1 MAEPQQVSSSSGK
14 FAERYYDDYVV
25 KMSARNTARTLERT
39 AAVLDL
45 CGAGRGRLLGVGA
58 GNLSEGLA
66 YKQAGFEVTVID
78 VTASLREQAEAA
90 GLRFHQANL
99 ETDPLPG
106 PYDVVCCMEVLEHL
120 LDPLGA
126 LKKLAG
132 AAAPGGRL
140 FVSLPEEFHAVARLR
155 VLVGR
160 PAFSHYNW
168 PHIRFFNL
176 RAARELAADAGLEIV
191 AVRHMPL
198 VPPRMGWLHPLGRL
212 LGRLLPGLFTI
223 SHVFELRPAGGA
235 VATSSAN
242 RRL

>member
-1 MAEPQQVSSSSGK
+1 MAEPQEVSSGPGE
-14 FAERYYDDYVV
+14 FAEKYYDDYVV
-25 KMSARNTARTLERT
+25 KMSAINTARTLERT

-45 CGAGRGRLLGVGA
+45 CGSGRGRLMGVGA

-66 YKQAGFEVTVID
+66 YKQAGFEVTVVD

-90 GLRFHQANL
+90 GLRFLQANL

-106 PYDVVCCMEVLEHL
+106 PYDVVICMEVLEHL

-126 LKKLAG
+126 LKKLA
-132 AAAPGGRL
+132 AAATPGGRL
-140 FVSLPEEFHAVARLR
+140 FVSLPEEFHVVARLR

-168 PHIRFFNL
+168 PHIRFFDL
-176 RAARELAADAGLEIV
+176 RAAKELAADAGLEVV

-198 VPPRMGWLHPLGRL
+198 VPPRMKWLCPLGRL
-212 LGRLLPGLFTI
+212 LGRLMPGLFSI
-223 SHVFELRPAGGA
+223 SHVFKLRPAGGA
-235 VATSSAN
+235 AATLSAH
-242 RRL
+242 R